1 MKRDL
6 VVFFQEII
14 YVKNKGWGRPQIK
27 PPRIANCI
35 KFPEIRS
42 EDCDP
47 LRVIRSKHVFAKY

>member
-1 MKRDL
+1 ME
-6 VVFFQEII
+6 FFQEII